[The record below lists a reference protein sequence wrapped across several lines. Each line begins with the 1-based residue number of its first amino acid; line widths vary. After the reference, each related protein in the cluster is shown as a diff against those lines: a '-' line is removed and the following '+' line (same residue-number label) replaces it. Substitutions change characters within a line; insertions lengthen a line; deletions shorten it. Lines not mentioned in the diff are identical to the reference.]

1 MRQGPSNSLLLQY
14 IVVAG
19 GSVLAFY
26 RRQEVLKQCLEFLK
40 HCSEGYYWATAV
52 ACKFGTETEDG
63 ANCKVRSSTLCI
75 FNHILWAWSRKGRG
89 HKFTS
94 LPFRPP
100 FTRATKSPAIG
111 LPATENTWQA
121 MGLSHGPLSALSLR
135 TTEYCR
141 RSTLGGSE
149 DNEDWR

>member
-1 MRQGPSNSLLLQY
+1 MRQGPINSLILQN

-26 RRQEVLKQCLEFLK
+26 CRQEVLKQCLESLK
-40 HCSEGYYWATAV
+40 HCSERYYWATAV
-52 ACKFGTETEDG
+52 AGKYGSETEAG
-63 ANCKVRSSTLCI
+63 TNCKVRSSTLCI

-89 HKFTS
+89 HKFSS
-94 LPFRPP
+94 LSFKPP

-111 LPATENTWQA
+111 LPATENTWQT
-121 MGLSHGPLSALSLR
+121 MGLSQGPLSALSLR

-141 RSTLGGSE
+141 RTSLGA
-149 DNEDWR
+149 RKTM